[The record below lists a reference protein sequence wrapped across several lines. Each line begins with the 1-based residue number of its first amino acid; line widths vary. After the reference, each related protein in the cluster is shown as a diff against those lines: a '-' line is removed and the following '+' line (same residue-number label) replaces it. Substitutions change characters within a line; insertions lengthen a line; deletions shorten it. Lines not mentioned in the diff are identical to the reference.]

1 LCLTHFVGQEDAT
14 QLHYLRRTKSY
25 QLELT
30 ILLDFGVCCLLDV
43 KGMTQMN
50 KKFLLAYILFFISIN
65 TMAALASVDCKT
77 AANGIS
83 ARNLEEHQLQC
94 NTSNKV
100 TENETEL
107 MDKTRDDNFTNLQF
121 SSREQSTSGSLTF
134 ILLIPALLVF
144 VFSGFEKSN
153 K

>member
-1 LCLTHFVGQEDAT
+1 
-14 QLHYLRRTKSY
+14 
-25 QLELT
+25 
-30 ILLDFGVCCLLDV
+30 
-43 KGMTQMN
+43 MN

-65 TMAALASVDCKT
+65 AMAALASVDCKT

-83 ARNLEEHQLQC
+83 AHNLQDHQLQC
-94 NTSNKV
+94 SNSNLATDDESLRADKV
-100 TENETEL
+100 
-107 MDKTRDDNFTNLQF
+107 RDDNFTNLQF
-121 SSREQSTSGSLTF
+121 SNREQSGSGSLTF